1 MPPWLH
7 LGWSEGG
14 LGMGACGVSAQ
25 SPVAVCR
32 GCRGCRLLCC
42 PSGCSDAILRLQNL
56 LPASL
61 LVSQGGTTSPA
72 HPKPTQPRGCP
83 HLEDGVMPRGQ
94 PGPGVDLHVLPPLST
109 TTGWGLKKKGFGGS
123 APSSACAWQGFGAHP
138 APRSKLGSWLL
149 PVLQELMLPRPLR
162 DPSCRRSVSS
172 RD

>member
-1 MPPWLH
+1 
-7 LGWSEGG
+7 
-14 LGMGACGVSAQ
+14 
-25 SPVAVCR
+25 
-32 GCRGCRLLCC
+32 
-42 PSGCSDAILRLQNL
+42 
-56 LPASL
+56 
-61 LVSQGGTTSPA
+61 
-72 HPKPTQPRGCP
+72 
-83 HLEDGVMPRGQ
+83 MPRGQ

-138 APRSKLGSWLL
+138 APRSKLGSRLL